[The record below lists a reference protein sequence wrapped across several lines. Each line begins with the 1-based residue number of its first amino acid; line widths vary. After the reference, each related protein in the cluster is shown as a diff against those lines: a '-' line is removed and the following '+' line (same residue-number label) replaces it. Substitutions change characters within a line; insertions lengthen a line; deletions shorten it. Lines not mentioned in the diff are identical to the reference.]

1 MSALPWSVT
10 LPQAPMLHFNSQQI
24 TPKIPDGANQNHYVQ
39 IRSPSRRTVAHE
51 ATVTLRKNKR
61 FSPLVEQ
68 SYVRLDLVCFV
79 PFAILLA
86 MPRTGMQLML
96 RAVSMEKIMEFYSK
110 WGWDQA
116 WGQAYGSL
124 PEHLQSLACHH
135 DQNDS
140 GAPESTKQGG
150 NAGCPQV
157 PRQTC
162 QILNSLASSDTVKHH
177 GDAQYKALAGSDST
191 ESGNSANRPDDQED
205 AQSEEGPSDCA
216 RKDMVY
222 AGDAHC
228 AVLAR
233 LLQEAQ
239 Q

>member
-1 MSALPWSVT
+1 M
-10 LPQAPMLHFNSQQI
+10 
-24 TPKIPDGANQNHYVQ
+24 
-39 IRSPSRRTVAHE
+39 
-51 ATVTLRKNKR
+51 TLRKNKR

-68 SYVRLDLVCFV
+68 SYVRLDLVWEV

-96 RAVSMEKIMEFYSK
+96 RAVSMEKIMGFYSK

-116 WGQAYGSL
+116 WGQSYGSL
-124 PEHLQSLACHH
+124 PDHLQSLACRH
-135 DQNDS
+135 DQNDL
-140 GAPESTKQGG
+140 GVPESTKQGG
-150 NAGCPQV
+150 EVGCPRET
-157 PRQTC
+157 RQSC
-162 QILNSLASSDTVKHH
+162 QSLNSLVSSGTVKQD
-177 GDAQYKALAGSDST
+177 GEAENDAFAGSDST
-191 ESGNSANRPDDQED
+191 ESWSSAKTPGDQDD

-228 AVLAR
+228 AVLAQ
-233 LLQEAQ
+233 LLQKAQ

>member
-1 MSALPWSVT
+1 M
-10 LPQAPMLHFNSQQI
+10 
-24 TPKIPDGANQNHYVQ
+24 
-39 IRSPSRRTVAHE
+39 
-51 ATVTLRKNKR
+51 TLRKNKR

-68 SYVRLDLVCFV
+68 SYVRLDLVWEV

-96 RAVSMEKIMEFYSK
+96 RAVSMEKIMGFYSK

-116 WGQAYGSL
+116 RGQTYGSL

-135 DQNDS
+135 DQNDL

-150 NAGCPQV
+150 EAGCPQV
-157 PRQTC
+157 TRQSC
-162 QILNSLASSDTVKHH
+162 QVLNDLVSSDTVKQD
-177 GDAQYKALAGSDST
+177 GEAEYEALAGSDST
-191 ESGNSANRPDDQED
+191 ESWNSANRPDDQED

-239 Q
+239 R